1 MNYPLLFRRVTD
13 TLTSAMVAAT
23 PIPGGAHGGTP
34 AACHESKAMYY
45 EHKGDSAAAAKE
57 RQAASEARKG
67 HYKTGGHKRRSAKDE
82 GPMTDMCHEAKAV
95 HLENTG
101 DKAGAK
107 AERAKINQV
116 QFKKEYERAD
126 STAVKNHQ
134 KEGWKDTKKGHH

>member
-1 MNYPLLFRRVTD
+1 
-13 TLTSAMVAAT
+13 MVAAT

-45 EHKGDSAAAAKE
+45 EKKGDSAAAAKE
-57 RQAASEARKG
+57 REAASEARKG
-67 HYKTGGHKRRSAKDE
+67 HYKSGGHKRRSPKDA
-82 GPMTDMCHEAKAV
+82 GPVTDMCHEAKAV

-107 AERAKINQV
+107 AERAKINQS

-126 STAVKNHQ
+126 SSAVKNHQ
-134 KEGWKDTKKGHH
+134 KEGWKDTSKKGHQ